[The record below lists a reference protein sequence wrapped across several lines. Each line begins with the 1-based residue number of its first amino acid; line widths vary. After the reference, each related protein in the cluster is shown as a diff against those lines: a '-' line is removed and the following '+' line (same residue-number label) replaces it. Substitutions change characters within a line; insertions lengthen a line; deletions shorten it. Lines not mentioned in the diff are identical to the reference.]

1 MPTSGARDG
10 ATGGGHR
17 ASGVTPPRL
26 PVGRAKF
33 VRAHPWVGAA
43 MAKPKAA
50 RAGVIERED
59 IRADQSH
66 LALLTGLDGDP
77 AQARGVYAAA
87 GGLS

>member
-1 MPTSGARDG
+1 
-10 ATGGGHR
+10 
-17 ASGVTPPRL
+17 
-26 PVGRAKF
+26 
-33 VRAHPWVGAA
+33 

-66 LALLTGLDGDP
+66 LAFLTGLDGDP